1 MLGEIPPRSRRAGFD
16 VERMRLVERRDYEID
31 VQLEGLRR
39 QLPRGLPPPVVH
51 PGLLQ
56 ELDYDA
62 YRVEPL
68 RYYSMQHAPLR
79 RAEAGRAARRDR
91 RYLRSPDAE
100 DAALYYWVFPNL
112 MLNLYP
118 DNMQTNVILPLGAD
132 RTLTIFEW
140 FVADPAPADAAAES
154 MRETIAF
161 SDEIQ
166 QRGHRDLRG
175 GAARPALARLRPRPL
190 LGEARERRAPLPE
203 PRPRVPRRMTT
214 RADGKLTVAL
224 ISEVFWQA
232 DGTQRLRER
241 LAEAADRGADLA
253 VLPEIPLH
261 PWRPATK
268 DAHDEDAEPMDGPRA
283 MAQREAAKEAGIG
296 LVGGI
301 IHRAE
306 DGRRTSR
313 ALVIDGTGEV
323 RATYEKLHLPE
334 EPGFWE
340 TSHYE
345 PGTEAPRRIDAFGV
359 PIGVQICSD
368 NNRPEG
374 THLLGAQGAMAV
386 LVPRASEE
394 KTYQRWK
401 TVFRSNALTGCVYVL
416 SVNRPDPEDGVLIGG
431 PSVAIDPSGF
441 ALVETTDRMTL
452 VTLDATTVTDAR
464 RNYPGYLPVRARLY
478 ADAWAEV
485 AGTDG

>member
-1 MLGEIPPRSRRAGFD
+1 MTSG
-16 VERMRLVERRDYEID
+16 
-31 VQLEGLRR
+31 
-39 QLPRGLPPPVVH
+39 PV
-51 PGLLQ
+51 
-56 ELDYDA
+56 
-62 YRVEPL
+62 
-68 RYYSMQHAPLR
+68 
-79 RAEAGRAARRDR
+79 
-91 RYLRSPDAE
+91 
-100 DAALYYWVFPNL
+100 
-112 MLNLYP
+112 
-118 DNMQTNVILPLGAD
+118 
-132 RTLTIFEW
+132 
-140 FVADPAPADAAAES
+140 
-154 MRETIAF
+154 
-161 SDEIQ
+161 
-166 QRGHRDLRG
+166 
-175 GAARPALARLRPRPL
+175 
-190 LGEARERRAPLPE
+190 
-203 PRPRVPRRMTT
+203 T

-224 ISEVFWQA
+224 ISEVFWEA

-241 LAEAADRGADLA
+241 LAEAADGGADLA

-268 DAHDEDAEPMDGPRA
+268 ETHDDDAEPMDGPRA
-283 MAQREAAKEAGIG
+283 TAQQEAAKEAGIG

-313 ALVIDGTGEV
+313 ALVIDSTGEV

-345 PGTEAPRRIDAFGV
+345 PGTQAPRRIDAFGV

-401 TVFRSNALTGCVYVL
+401 TVFRSNALTGCLYVL
-416 SVNRPDPEDGVLIGG
+416 SVNRPDPEEGVLIGG
-431 PSVAIDPSGF
+431 PSVAIDPTGF
-441 ALVETTDRMTL
+441 AVLETTDRLAL
-452 VTLDATTVTDAR
+452 VTLDATVVTDAR

-478 ADAWAEV
+478 ADAWADV
-485 AGTDG
+485 AATDG

>member
-1 MLGEIPPRSRRAGFD
+1 M
-16 VERMRLVERRDYEID
+16 
-31 VQLEGLRR
+31 
-39 QLPRGLPPPVVH
+39 
-51 PGLLQ
+51 
-56 ELDYDA
+56 
-62 YRVEPL
+62 
-68 RYYSMQHAPLR
+68 
-79 RAEAGRAARRDR
+79 
-91 RYLRSPDAE
+91 
-100 DAALYYWVFPNL
+100 
-112 MLNLYP
+112 
-118 DNMQTNVILPLGAD
+118 
-132 RTLTIFEW
+132 
-140 FVADPAPADAAAES
+140 
-154 MRETIAF
+154 
-161 SDEIQ
+161 
-166 QRGHRDLRG
+166 
-175 GAARPALARLRPRPL
+175 
-190 LGEARERRAPLPE
+190 
-203 PRPRVPRRMTT
+203 
-214 RADGKLTVAL
+214 
-224 ISEVFWQA
+224 
-232 DGTQRLRER
+232 
-241 LAEAADRGADLA
+241 
-253 VLPEIPLH
+253 LPEIPLH

-268 DAHDEDAEPMDGPRA
+268 EAHDEDAEPMDGPRA
-283 MAQREAAKEAGIG
+283 MAQQEAAREAGIG

-306 DGRRTSR
+306 NGRRTSR
-313 ALVIDGTGEV
+313 ALVIDSIGEV

-441 ALVETTDRMTL
+441 ALVETTDRMVL
-452 VTLDATTVTDAR
+452 VTLDATVVTDAR

-478 ADAWAEV
+478 ADAWADV

>member
-1 MLGEIPPRSRRAGFD
+1 MTSG
-16 VERMRLVERRDYEID
+16 
-31 VQLEGLRR
+31 
-39 QLPRGLPPPVVH
+39 PV
-51 PGLLQ
+51 
-56 ELDYDA
+56 
-62 YRVEPL
+62 
-68 RYYSMQHAPLR
+68 
-79 RAEAGRAARRDR
+79 
-91 RYLRSPDAE
+91 
-100 DAALYYWVFPNL
+100 
-112 MLNLYP
+112 
-118 DNMQTNVILPLGAD
+118 
-132 RTLTIFEW
+132 
-140 FVADPAPADAAAES
+140 
-154 MRETIAF
+154 
-161 SDEIQ
+161 
-166 QRGHRDLRG
+166 
-175 GAARPALARLRPRPL
+175 
-190 LGEARERRAPLPE
+190 
-203 PRPRVPRRMTT
+203 T

-268 DAHDEDAEPMDGPRA
+268 DAHDEDAEPMDGPRT
-283 MAQREAAKEAGIG
+283 MAQREAAMDAGIG

-301 IHRAE
+301 IHQAE

-313 ALVIDGTGEV
+313 ALVIDAAGEV

-416 SVNRPDPEDGVLIGG
+416 SVNRPDPEEGVLIGG

-441 ALVETTDRMTL
+441 AVVETTDRMAL
-452 VTLDATTVTDAR
+452 VTLDATTVADAR

-478 ADAWAEV
+478 ADAWADV